1 MTAIRGEAR
10 AEGLRVAIV
19 VSRCHETVTR
29 RLLDGAL
36 AGVREKGG
44 DSGSV
49 TVVEVPGAFEI
60 PAAAR
65 ALARAKRHDAIVC
78 LGAVVRGET
87 PHFDYVCAETSRGIA
102 EIALEG
108 EVGVGFGLL
117 TTETLDQAAERAGG
131 RVGNKGWEAAVA
143 AFEMASLLR
152 KLR

>member
-1 MTAIRGEAR
+1 MPPTKAKGAAVAR
-10 AEGLRVAIV
+10 KGH
-19 VSRCHETVTR
+19 STGHENQ
-29 RLLDGAL
+29 
-36 AGVREKGG
+36 
-44 DSGSV
+44 
-49 TVVEVPGAFEI
+49 
-60 PAAAR
+60 PAR
-65 ALARAKRHDAIVC
+65 TKRHDAIVC

>member
-10 AEGLRVAIV
+10 ADGLRVAVV
-19 VSRCHETVTR
+19 VSRYHETITR

-36 AGVREKGG
+36 ACVREKGG
-44 DSGSV
+44 DPDSV

-102 EIALEG
+102 EIALDG

-117 TTETLDQAAERAGG
+117 TAETLDQAAERAGG
-131 RVGNKGWEAAVA
+131 RVGNKGWEAASA
-143 AFEMASLLR
+143 AFEMASLLS